1 MGVLLLVRHGQASF
15 ASADYDNLSPLGV
28 RQSAAL
34 GESLRSRIARVD
46 SVVLG
51 GMRRHAQTAEA
62 CLGAMGIDPASGLEA
77 ETDGGWGEYDH
88 RDVLHRYEPR
98 YREAAVLQAEVAA
111 AANPHRH
118 FQEIFERAMSRWTCG
133 LHDGEYG
140 ESWPVFRAR
149 VSAALERAAARA
161 GEGKTVLV
169 FTSGGPIATAC
180 AGLLRIPD
188 ADCLTLSYTL
198 VNASVTRLTSGKSGV
213 RLLTLNEH
221 AHLEGGDDGL
231 VTYR

>member
-15 ASADYDNLSPLGV
+15 GSADYDNLSPLGV
-28 RQSAAL
+28 RQAAAL
-34 GESLRSRIARVD
+34 GASLAPRLRGVD
-46 SVVLG
+46 AVVLG

-62 CLGAMGIDPASGLEA
+62 CLGAMGIRLEPEP
-77 ETDGGWGEYDH
+77 ETDDGWGEYDH
-88 RDVLHRYEPR
+88 RDVLHRYDAR
-98 YREAAVLQAEVAA
+98 YADGAVLRAEVAA
-111 AANPHRH
+111 AADPARA
-118 FQEIFERAMSRWTCG
+118 FQAVFERAMDRWTCG
-133 LHDGEYG
+133 AHDGEYG
-140 ESWPVFRAR
+140 ESWPGFRAR

-180 AGLLRIPD
+180 ASLLRIPD
-188 ADCLTLSYTL
+188 ADCLSLSYTL

-221 AHLEGGDDGL
+221 AHLEGGEEAL